1 MGFAERMT
9 RLRHELA
16 GPRSSLAEFA
26 ALLDVSRQNLQR
38 WEDPARQLR
47 PRGGIDWLA
56 STLVRLGA
64 VRSRG
69 LDARAVASWVW
80 TGDGPDP
87 FGARPRRRGPRGGPG
102 RPSTPGSPSSAAA
115 QVASAGFA
123 RSPCRLPRS
132 AYAHPSEAQGLA
144 WNLRK
149 TAAAID
155 FVGFGCHY
163 IA

>member
-69 LDARAVASWVW
+69 LDARARRRSSDPHDLAVA
-80 TGDGPDP
+80 GDAHG
-87 FGARPRRRGPRGGPG
+87 PRRLADNALGDAHDHAAAEALALDHEKSPLCPEPRQCGENH
-102 RPSTPGSPSSAAA
+102 RRSSLRLASLTPSPSPRAP
-115 QVASAGFA
+115 FA
-123 RSPCRLPRS
+123 L
-132 AYAHPSEAQGLA
+132 
-144 WNLRK
+144 W
-149 TAAAID
+149 
-155 FVGFGCHY
+155 
-163 IA
+163 